1 MPAKGVDTLLL
12 FCYAMYFAIIRLF
25 QEGKQLF
32 SAASPGCCLFNLNNK
47 LVMLKC
53 FLGMMSLI
61 VGVNSFAQTDST
73 NNKRSLDSLVVSA
86 VLAKPTYPVTQINL
100 SRAQIKQ
107 RYYGAD
113 IPTLLCSTPSFN
125 AYSDNGTGIGYSAYR
140 LRGLDATRI
149 NFTING
155 IPVNDP
161 ENQGVFTNNFAD
173 LASSAQSIQV
183 QRGVGTS
190 SNGTASF
197 AGSIHVQTQLPAESS
212 QVEINT
218 GVGSFNSRRLT
229 ANYHTGLLAGKVAFY
244 GRISQVSTDGYR
256 KNSAAEIN
264 SMQLSAA
271 YYGKKNR
278 WLMNIIDGH
287 SKSQLS
293 YLGVDEKTYKDNR
306 KSNPFTQG
314 EQDAFKQTFYQLQW
328 TNTINKYS
336 SLSASAYYVRSN
348 APQFENYF
356 AAPGFTPLSY
366 FNLPDVI
373 IGQDTIK
380 DTDVMASYRL
390 NQHFYGAFINYF
402 YQKKN
407 WMLQFGTHVNSFS
420 SDHFMEVKWARV
432 LPGQPLNKHQ
442 AYFNT
447 GYKTEASGFAKINY
461 NLSSQVHFFAD
472 MQLRHTSFKY
482 KGKDL
487 AIRRDDFLV
496 EDMQWLFFN
505 PKVGF
510 RYDIKP
516 QTSIYLF
523 AGSTRR
529 EPTRF
534 DYFQDDF
541 ATRNVKQNDIKPE
554 QVLDIEAGIDYV
566 KKNITIHA
574 NVFMMKFTNQ
584 ILNTGQINSFGYSTT
599 TNVPSSQRNG
609 IEFSID
615 YTLNK
620 FISFTHN
627 SMFSVNTIK
636 EIKQFYTKE
645 DFTDTAI
652 VFKHTT
658 PALTPS
664 VIINQGM
671 RLTLS
676 KGVFVE
682 AIGRYVSEQYLDNTE
697 NRNALIES
705 FWFVDTQL
713 AFSLK
718 QWVKIGEPS
727 VSMRVNNITNQ
738 LYAPSGSIAYGS
750 NTINNSNQIGTSPA
764 FFAAASRNFFV
775 TLTYKF

>member
-1 MPAKGVDTLLL
+1 MLKWTLTMLLL
-12 FCYAMYFAIIRLF
+12 V
-25 QEGKQLF
+25 
-32 SAASPGCCLFNLNNK
+32 AS
-47 LVMLKC
+47 V
-53 FLGMMSLI
+53 I
-61 VGVNSFAQTDST
+61 SFAQVDSIT
-73 NNKRSLDSLVVSA
+73 NKLSLDSLVVSG

-100 SRAQIKQ
+100 TKEQIKQ
-107 RYYGAD
+107 QYYGAD
-113 IPTLLCSTPSFN
+113 IPSLLCTTPSFN
-125 AYSDNGTGIGYSAYR
+125 AYSDNGTGIGYNTYR

-190 SNGTASF
+190 SYGTASF
-197 AGSIHVQTQLPAESS
+197 AGSIHVQTQLPAEQA

-218 GVGSFNSRRLT
+218 GFGSFNSKRLT

-244 GRISQVSTDGYR
+244 GRVSQVSTDGYR
-256 KNSAAEIN
+256 KSSAAEIS

-278 WLMNIIDGH
+278 WLINIIDGH
-287 SKSQLS
+287 TKSQLS
-293 YLGVDEKTYKDNR
+293 YLGVDETTYKNNR

-328 TNTINKYS
+328 NNNINKHS
-336 SLSASAYYVRSN
+336 SLSASAYYVHSN
-348 APQFENYF
+348 APQFEYYF
-356 AAPGFTPLSY
+356 AASGFTPLSY

-402 YQKKN
+402 YQKRK
-407 WMLQFGTHVNSFS
+407 WMLQFGTHINSFS

-432 LPGQPLNKHQ
+432 LPSQPLNNHQ

-461 NLSSQVHFFAD
+461 NLNSKLHLFAD
-472 MQLRHTSFKY
+472 MQLRQTSFKY

-505 PKVGF
+505 PKIGL
-510 RYDIKP
+510 RYEIKP
-516 QTSIYLF
+516 HASVYLF
-523 AGSTRR
+523 VGNTRR

-541 ATRNVKQNDIKPE
+541 ATRNVKQDDVKPE
-554 QVLDIEAGIDYV
+554 EVFDVEAGIDFAR
-566 KKNITIHA
+566 KNIAVHA
-574 NVFMMKFTNQ
+574 NVFVMKFTNQ
-584 ILNTGQINSFGYSTT
+584 IINTGQLNSFGYSTT
-599 TNVPSSQRNG
+599 TNVPSSQRSG
-609 IEFSID
+609 VELSIN
-615 YTLNK
+615 YAINK

-627 SMFSVNTIK
+627 SMFSTNTIK
-636 EIKQFYTKE
+636 EIKQFYTKA
-645 DFTDTAI
+645 DFTDTGI
-652 VFKHTT
+652 VYRNTT

-664 VIINQGM
+664 VIINQGV
-671 RLTLS
+671 RLNMN
-676 KGVFVE
+676 KHIFVE
-682 AIGRYVSEQYLDNTE
+682 VNGRYVSEQYLDNTE
-697 NRNALIES
+697 NRNALLKS

-718 QWVKIGEPS
+718 QWIKIGEPLLS
-727 VSMRVNNITNQ
+727 LRVNNITNQ
-738 LYAPSGSIAYGS
+738 LYAPSGSIGYGS
-750 NTINNSNQIGTSPA
+750 NTIDNNGSRGTSPA
-764 FFAAASRNFFV
+764 FFAAAPRNFFI
-775 TLTYKF
+775 TASYKF